1 MEILQ
6 VNYPIGSKCY
16 TRFENAFRECIF
28 LGTKG
33 VKNEEKGVIHSFY
46 VLNIAGYG
54 TTLIRF
60 DRLGQFGLWYH
71 GSKCDTIL
79 YPTLDDCMR
88 RTNPITAMYGT
99 TSNCYNGGFM
109 QPFFNDCSVCNV
121 GGNIHGWVWDGT
133 DAVQVYCKFS
143 SAEYCIDA
151 DGFHHYGVVEPVGY
165 IGRLGMCKEKKV
177 YKTKNACMADNEA
190 LVVTF

>member
-16 TRFENAFRECIF
+16 TRCGDAFRECIF

-33 VKNEEKGVIHSFY
+33 VKNKKGVVVSFY

-54 TTLIRF
+54 TTLIEF
-60 DRLGQFGLWYH
+60 DRFGQFNSWYR
-71 GSKCDTIL
+71 STKCNTTL
-79 YPTLDDCMR
+79 YPTLNDCMR
-88 RTNPITAMYGT
+88 RTNPITAMYGS

-109 QPFFNDCSVCNV
+109 EQFFKDCTVCHA
-121 GGNIHGWVWDGT
+121 GGNIHGWVWNGT

-151 DGFHHYGVVEPVGY
+151 NGFHHYGVVESVGY
-165 IGRLGMCKEKKV
+165 IGSHGMCMGKKV
-177 YKTKNACMADNEA
+177 YKTKKTCMADNKA

>member
-1 MEILQ
+1 MEILK

-16 TRFENAFRECIF
+16 TRFGNAFRECIF

-33 VKNEEKGVIHSFY
+33 AKNKRGVVDSFY

-54 TTLIRF
+54 TTLIEF
-60 DRLGQFGLWYH
+60 DRFGQFDSWYH
-71 GSKCDTIL
+71 GSKCNTTL

-88 RTNPITAMYGT
+88 KTNPITAMYGS

-121 GGNIHGWVWDGT
+121 GGSIHGWVWNGT
-133 DAVQVYCKFS
+133 DAVQVYCAFS

-151 DGFHHYGVVEPVGY
+151 DGFHHNGVVESVGY
-165 IGRLGMCKEKKV
+165 IGRLGMCRGKKV